1 MWDYAKLSA
10 EAARRGGPAALRAA
24 YQLAGRQQGIKIGQM
39 VGRQQGAII
48 GAGVGVGGTM
58 LYNSLRTRR
67 TGANPAPT
75 PESSVETPESG
86 AGTDAQAATP
96 S

>member
-10 EAARRGGPAALRAA
+10 EAAKRGGPAALRAA
-24 YQLAGRQQGIKIGQM
+24 YRLAGRQQGIKIGQM
-39 VGRQQGAII
+39 VGRGQGVIF

-67 TGANPAPT
+67 TGGAPEPT
-75 PESSVETPESG
+75 PESSVETPGPG
-86 AGTDAQAATP
+86 AGTDA
-96 S
+96 

>member
-10 EAARRGGPAALRAA
+10 EAAKRGGPAALRAA
-24 YQLAGRQQGIKIGQM
+24 YRLAGCQQGIKIGQT

-48 GAGVGVGGTM
+48 GAGVGVGGTL

-67 TGANPAPT
+67 TGANSAPT

-86 AGTDAQAATP
+86 AGTDAQPATP